1 MELLYSK
8 IQNPLEDESAMYK
21 VFLSYSKST
30 NGRHFYN
37 ELLNIKRGTEIN
49 NEKAFDK
56 FYVFMYLNWRRRLM
70 HHGSE
75 KFVDIF
81 PNNNFPDLIHYLKYT
96 PIPGTKEEVDDIMRG
111 KYMPYNDNPYVGRSI
126 YTLKSNRWDRENKTG
141 KWYSCVSADVYSYKY
156 KFMDKEHILF
166 VNISENQ
173 IYNFAKVFVEKCDE
187 KKLPYDFKFA
197 LVEQRDDGFQI
208 YTDSEHLV
216 DFINIVEEIK
226 EKYPTLINVNKDA
239 PLLTGEISKG
249 LSYGTYNKEHGEL
262 SYQDYFQLR
271 CNIVASSINST
282 IVDYIRKNKNRSLEY
297 HGMKMPLYEYL
308 ALKAKDKYIE
318 NLKSKYIKLAAT
330 TSDEEASISLGYTL
344 EKLSSVTFTANVYSR
359 MMMLLDRNLDIIKR
373 SKGEFKD
380 DDIESPLYICDVLKA
395 LSPYIYQIDKNY
407 RQEFKDHMYY
417 ESLNNLINR
426 FNFSI
431 SSDASGI
438 ENIMYKTNDEIGMY
452 R

>member
-1 MELLYSK
+1 
-8 IQNPLEDESAMYK
+8 
-21 VFLSYSKST
+21 
-30 NGRHFYN
+30 
-37 ELLNIKRGTEIN
+37 
-49 NEKAFDK
+49 
-56 FYVFMYLNWRRRLM
+56 
-70 HHGSE
+70 
-75 KFVDIF
+75 
-81 PNNNFPDLIHYLKYT
+81 
-96 PIPGTKEEVDDIMRG
+96 
-111 KYMPYNDNPYVGRSI
+111 
-126 YTLKSNRWDRENKTG
+126 
-141 KWYSCVSADVYSYKY
+141 
-156 KFMDKEHILF
+156 MDKEHILF

-226 EKYPTLINVNKDA
+226 EKYPTLINVNKDT

-318 NLKSKYIKLAAT
+318 NLKSEKNLKNFLYNKKNKKSIEIIEIHKYILNYIKY
-330 TSDEEASISLGYTL
+330 SKK
-344 EKLSSVTFTANVYSR
+344 EKGVKKCQ
-359 MMMLLDRNLDIIKR
+359 NL
-373 SKGEFKD
+373 
-380 DDIESPLYICDVLKA
+380 
-395 LSPYIYQIDKNY
+395 
-407 RQEFKDHMYY
+407 
-417 ESLNNLINR
+417 
-426 FNFSI
+426 
-431 SSDASGI
+431 
-438 ENIMYKTNDEIGMY
+438 
-452 R
+452 